1 MRVLLLML
9 LLAVPALAQDNL
21 QLAHEKMELRAYTDA
36 FRFIKADIQA
46 NPRSWR
52 GYKMLGEYYLR
63 GLNQPDNAITAWLKA
78 WGFAAGR
85 QRSGAEH
92 EEFRQLGEALT
103 QAIQDKVAAAGE
115 GGPKILEQ
123 ALVEYKFVSV
133 PLVRAMCDRFASL
146 GKWAAIKKVVE
157 LVNKQRPEDYY
168 RKNES
173 ELAYLDYYEGRALA
187 AAGDVGGAYA
197 KLNLA
202 QRKGI
207 SEAGKELGSLGAAL
221 ENTAI
226 ASLQEASAAYGAR
239 NFVKAKDLYR
249 ALVARLPEGLPLREK
264 AVTGLAN
271 AESAIG
277 IDAALAAVESSRKKG
292 DFAGALTLINVAL
305 QKFPSDPRLQEQLGQ
320 MQKIK
325 DELTERAAKQQDA
338 RELADNEAHRQRTA
352 LLTEAQN
359 LRSKGKYQEAGEKFR
374 EAQKLK
380 KTEDVDK
387 ILGDLEKQYDVQQN
401 FEQAENSFKKRDWAN
416 CISAC
421 LKVIEGDA
429 TYMERRV
436 LKMMALSHFELHQFE
451 KGREI
456 ADKML
461 AHNEDAELLRKMADL
476 TEGTRES
483 RVEMARAIT
492 YLERLQR
499 VDGDS
504 AIQTRISDLNW
515 EINKPKYFAMILFV
529 VLWVGGYIF
538 MKKKPDWSK
547 KINLGDLERFV
558 NKKKWK
564 EATDLHGSLLKM
576 NLSGEEETTARH
588 LFARAFF
595 ESGNYGKAISE
606 CQHILRVVP
615 DNKQLKTLLARC
627 LYATKNISPENLQ
640 YFLELMETEPQNKD
654 LVLFVGQFC
663 LKKKLVTP
671 MTLPILRV
679 LANQMPEDDGLRQL
693 LIKGYMKDND
703 RSAQALQ
710 LYEVEKQKNPKNI
723 DVRVILAEDYLRKG
737 ETTRAIQ
744 ECEELINI
752 ELNHPRTHELL
763 ARAYA
768 KLGKTADLIALY
780 QSLLEADP
788 HNGAIVNFL
797 GKLTQGQADPSGSAE
812 RSGTLAVEPVSDPD
826 PSSARKETSGRLRP
840 STAERGGR
848 GGPASIELQQKM
860 FSQGAEAADAP
871 PPEPAKP
878 SKPARTPIVACKK
891 CGKEVPPGAYFCA
904 CGSPV

>member
-1 MRVLLLML
+1 MRVLALLL
-9 LLAVPALAQDNL
+9 LLASAAFAQDNL

-36 FRFIKADIQA
+36 FRFIKLELQQ

-52 GYKMLGEYYLR
+52 AYHMLGQYYLR
-63 GLNQPDNAITAWLKA
+63 GLTQPDNAITAWLKA

-85 QRSGAEH
+85 TRTGAEN

-133 PLVRAMCDRFASL
+133 PLIRAMCDRFVAL
-146 GKWAAIKKVVE
+146 GKWTAIKKVIE

-173 ELAYLDYYEGRALA
+173 ELAYIDYYEGRALA
-187 AAGDVGGAYA
+187 ATNDVAGAYA
-197 KLNLA
+197 KLSFA

-207 SEAGKELGSLGAAL
+207 TEAGRELSTLGAAL
-221 ENTAI
+221 DGDATA
-226 ASLQEASAAYGAR
+226 ALQEASAAYGAK
-239 NFVKAKDLYR
+239 NFVKAKELYKLL
-249 ALVARLPEGLPLREK
+249 AARLPDGLPARER
-264 AVTGLAN
+264 ALTGLAN
-271 AESAIG
+271 SESAIG
-277 IDAALAAVESSRKKG
+277 IEAALVAVEASRKKG
-292 DFAGALTLINVAL
+292 DFSGALTMINVAL
-305 QKFPSDPRLQEQLGQ
+305 QKFPSDPRLQEQLNQ
-320 MQKIK
+320 MQKLK
-325 DELTERAAKQQDA
+325 DELADRAAKQQDA
-338 RELADNEAHRQRTA
+338 QEKAEDEAHRQRTA
-352 LLTEAQN
+352 LITEAQA
-359 LRSKGKYQEAGEKFR
+359 LRGKGKYQEAGDKFR
-374 EAQKLK
+374 EAQKIK
-380 KTEDVDK
+380 KTEEIGK
-387 ILGDLEKQYDVQQN
+387 ILQDLEKQYEVQQN

-421 LKVIEGDA
+421 LKVVEGDA
-429 TYMERRV
+429 TYMERKV

-461 AHNEDAELLRKMADL
+461 AHNEDPELLRKMADL
-476 TEGTRES
+476 TEGSRES

-504 AIQTRISDLNW
+504 QIQTRINDLNW

-529 VLWVGGYIF
+529 VLWGGGYVF

-576 NLSGEEETTARH
+576 NLSGEEEMTARH

-595 ESGNYGKAISE
+595 ESGNYSKAISE

-615 DNKQLKTLLARC
+615 ENKQLKVLLARC

-640 YFLELMETEPQNKD
+640 YFLELMETDPQNKD
-654 LVLFVGQFC
+654 LITFVGQFA

-671 MTLPILRV
+671 MTLPILRM
-679 LANQMPEDDGLRQL
+679 LANLMPEDDGLRQL
-693 LIKGYMKDND
+693 LIKGYLKDND
-703 RSAQALQ
+703 RTAQATQ
-710 LYEVEKQKNPKNI
+710 LYEIEKQKNPKNI

-744 ECEELINI
+744 ECEEIINI
-752 ELNHPRTHELL
+752 ELNHPRTHEIL

-768 KLGKTADLIALY
+768 KLGKTSELIALY

-788 HNGAIVNFL
+788 HNGALVNFL
-797 GKLTQGQADPSGSAE
+797 GKLTSGQADASGSSE
-812 RSGTLAVEPVSDPD
+812 RSGTLSEPPVDESG
-826 PSSARKETSGRLRP
+826 SARREASGRLKP
-840 STAERGGR
+840 ATSERGR
-848 GGPASIELQQKM
+848 GGPASIEMQQKL
-860 FSQGAEAADAP
+860 FSQGTDTAEAP
-871 PPEPAKP
+871 PSTPVEKP